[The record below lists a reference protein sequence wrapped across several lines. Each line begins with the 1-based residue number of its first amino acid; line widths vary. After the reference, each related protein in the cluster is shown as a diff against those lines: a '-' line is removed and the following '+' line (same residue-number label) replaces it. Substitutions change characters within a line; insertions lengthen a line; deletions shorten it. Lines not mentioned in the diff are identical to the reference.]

1 MPDIEIPYGKTVL
14 AGRVDEK
21 NFLGCFHSTLP
32 PASVDETAE
41 VRHALD
47 APFDSPP
54 LEELASKA
62 ENAVVIS
69 SDHTR
74 EQSHHAADSG
84 TAAQGESPH

>member
-74 EQSHHAADSG
+74 PVPS
-84 TAAQGESPH
+84 